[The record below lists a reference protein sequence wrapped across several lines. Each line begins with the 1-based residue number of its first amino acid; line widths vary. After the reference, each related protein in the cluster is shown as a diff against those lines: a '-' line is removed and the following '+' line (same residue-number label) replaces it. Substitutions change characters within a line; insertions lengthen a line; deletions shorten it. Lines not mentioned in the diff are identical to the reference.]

1 MRRLGCK
8 DLVETSF
15 PEIVPE
21 DEKVAG
27 MTLKSAY
34 DDLRQRT
41 IARIPGTWG
50 KLQYLAGLRSAKGG
64 YLHWGLER
72 VHGPAAA
79 QDAFIEVHKT
89 LVKTILRA
97 RLSAL
102 REDLEQSSEA
112 DAISPKSYASTLIG
126 NRNQLLPSGSP
137 REAELHLFSVLET
150 LSLLAVH
157 KRADSQSS

>member
-1 MRRLGCK
+1 MRRLRSK
-8 DLVETSF
+8 DLNDASF
-15 PEIVPE
+15 PENVAE
-21 DEKVAG
+21 DEKVPE
-27 MTLKSAY
+27 MTLKSAD

-41 IARIPGTWG
+41 IARIPGIWG
-50 KLQYLAGLRSAKGG
+50 KLKYVAGLRSAKGG
-64 YLHWGLER
+64 YVHWGFER

-79 QDAFIEVHKT
+79 QDAFKAVHKT
-89 LVKTILRA
+89 LVKTILQT

-112 DAISPKSYASTLIG
+112 DAISPTSYASTLVG
-126 NRNQLLPSGSP
+126 SRSQLLPSGSP

-157 KRADSQSS
+157 KREGSQSS

>member
-1 MRRLGCK
+1 MRQLRSK
-8 DLVETSF
+8 DLNEASF

-21 DEKVAG
+21 DEKVAD

-41 IARIPGTWG
+41 IAKIPGIWG

-64 YLHWGLER
+64 YVHWGLER

-79 QDAFIEVHKT
+79 QDAFKEVHKT
-89 LVKTILRA
+89 LVKTILQT

-102 REDLEQSSEA
+102 REDLEQSSQAE
-112 DAISPKSYASTLIG
+112 AISPTSYASKLTG
-126 NRNQLLPSGSP
+126 NLDQLLPSGSP
-137 REAELHLFSVLET
+137 RETEMHLSSVLES
-150 LSLLAVH
+150 LPLLAVR
-157 KRADSQSS
+157 KNADSQSS